1 MAGVSSD
8 HVLIDLDRSD
18 PYRAEAGQRGDY
30 VFVVDDG
37 AAVTVAVIELTKGR
51 IRGGDDAR
59 KLQGGAD
66 IVRGWLPSGEQFRF
80 VPILVHGKG
89 DSKYQRGKSRSAKIN
104 AIQFCGRK
112 WQVIRTHCDA
122 PLVDALTKADNSPIL
137 C

>member
-1 MAGVSSD
+1 MAGVSSGR
-8 HVLIDLDRSD
+8 VPIDLDRSE
-18 PYRAEAGQRGDY
+18 PHRAEAGQRGDY
-30 VFVVDDG
+30 VFVGDDG

-66 IVRGWLPSGEQFRF
+66 IARGWLPSGEQFRF

-89 DSKYQRGKSRSAKIN
+89 DSKYRRGKSRSAKIN

-112 WQVIRTHCDA
+112 WQVILTRCGA
-122 PLVDALTKADNSPIL
+122 PLADALAKADSSPTV